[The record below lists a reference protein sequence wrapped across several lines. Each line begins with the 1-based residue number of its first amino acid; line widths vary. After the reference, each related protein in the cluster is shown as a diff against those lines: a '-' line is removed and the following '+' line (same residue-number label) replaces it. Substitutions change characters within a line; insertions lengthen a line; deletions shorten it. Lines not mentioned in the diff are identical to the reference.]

1 MIKHRS
7 LAKLIILSMITCGI
21 YGIFFWWGYIDDINE
36 VCVCDG
42 KKSPNLIVVVLL
54 SVFTCGLYYLF
65 WLYKQGERLQAIA
78 PDYGLILKDGG
89 GSVLI
94 QYLLGS
100 FFTSLGSSI
109 SSAASMVNG
118 KYSIAVAG
126 FNDAAFRDMVT
137 ALHIAPD
144 AVLMLLFCGVVLYLL
159 GIVLTLSALNV
170 LIRNL
175 NAVGHVY
182 NERCR

>member
-1 MIKHRS
+1 MIKNRS
-7 LAKLIILSMITCGI
+7 IAKLIILSILTCGI
-21 YGIFFWWGYIDDINE
+21 YSIFFWWGYINDINE

-42 KKSPNLIVVVLL
+42 KKSPNFIIVALL
-54 SVFTCGLYYLF
+54 SFFTCGLYYLI

-78 PDYGLILKDGG
+78 PDYGLNIKEGG
-89 GSVLI
+89 SSVLI

-109 SSAASMVNG
+109 SSTASMANG
-118 KYSIAVAG
+118 KYSVAVAG
-126 FNDAAFRDMVT
+126 FNDAAFKEMVS
-137 ALHIAPD
+137 ALNIAPD
-144 AVLMLLFCGVVLYLL
+144 AVLMLLFCGVVLLLL
-159 GIVLTLSALNV
+159 GFVLTLSSLNV

-175 NAVGHVY
+175 NAIGEVY